1 MFQSVEVIETGI
13 LTQIGMSV
21 NRYSA
26 SRDVDTIGI
35 GVAFSSWNRKH
46 TKKCLKTKE
55 FIFLTRQKVQK
66 LTV

>member
-13 LTQIGMSV
+13 LTQIAMSV
-21 NRYSA
+21 NRHSA
-26 SRDVDTIGI
+26 SRDVDTVGI

-55 FIFLTRQKVQK
+55 FMFLTRQKVQK
-66 LTV
+66 LTI